1 MWLSDYIICILRK
14 LHSGHEEQLEMDI
27 NQLTDSKLEKE
38 YDKIVYFHSGYLTSM
53 QSTSSEMPGWMNH
66 KLESRLG
73 EIATTS
79 DMQVIPL

>member
-27 NQLTDSKLEKE
+27 DQMTDFKLEKE

-53 QSTSSEMPGWMNH
+53 
-66 KLESRLG
+66 
-73 EIATTS
+73 
-79 DMQVIPL
+79 